1 LTSMENEWLSLLRGD
16 LSPAETGPLLSRTTG
31 DLNAFLDAQPIA
43 EQQVLSI
50 LAKRLQGQ
58 VDGKTWEVLDASLA
72 SYLGRE
78 RAYLVTWAIEP
89 GQSDR
94 REELEKHGAPRVM
107 GLLRMILSLY
117 GPELENAFEMSNRP
131 PDEWRRISRDV
142 YYDQI
147 AERHLVKILIEKYNG
162 QRLAIEGTASSLLML
177 TSYMIRS
184 VRLVGTREAFS
195 EQSIE
200 LFLQEAG
207 QLQTLLQ
214 PSPKA
219 VSTPP

>member
-1 LTSMENEWLSLLRGD
+1 LKCRIAPLTN
-16 LSPAETGPLLSRTTG
+16 
-31 DLNAFLDAQPIA
+31 
-43 EQQVLSI
+43 
-50 LAKRLQGQ
+50 
-58 VDGKTWEVLDASLA
+58 
-72 SYLGRE
+72 
-78 RAYLVTWAIEP
+78 
-89 GQSDR
+89 
-94 REELEKHGAPRVM
+94 GA
-107 GLLRMILSLY
+107 G
-117 GPELENAFEMSNRP
+117 
-131 PDEWRRISRDV
+131 RISRDV

-184 VRLVGTREAFS
+184 VRLVGTREPFS